1 MKHIEILKCY
11 NDVVRSMDALLFL
24 LNQQVI
30 IVKFE
35 KVIFDDV
42 ILYKFETDGD
52 YEALISRLIDLT
64 TNS

>member
-64 TNS
+64 THS